1 MRSLSVTGAD
11 NIYDAIEDMIG
22 YRPGPWMKWSWIV
35 ITPVLCVV
43 STDPRSSKAS
53 TWQL

>member
-1 MRSLSVTGAD
+1 MHSLSTTGAD

-43 STDPRSSKAS
+43 STDPGSFESS
-53 TWQL
+53 TQQH